1 MTVQAG
7 AGALL
12 LSPPT
17 SHSPPYIA
25 LQHQQ
30 GSLLFY
36 KYRVACCMNLLLISA
51 TIYCIR
57 PFDSSV
63 LGMFFQRVANVGFLI
78 YVRIVIE
85 DTQI

>member
-1 MTVQAG
+1 
-7 AGALL
+7 
-12 LSPPT
+12 
-17 SHSPPYIA
+17 
-25 LQHQQ
+25 
-30 GSLLFY
+30 
-36 KYRVACCMNLLLISA
+36 MNLLLISA

-85 DTQI
+85 DTQIWRHL